1 MTFVWPSNEGRY
13 ATEGTSWWAK
23 LCSDGAMW
31 QWCQAKDEDLTIIL
45 LTFLPSTC
53 KNFMSS
59 LRLGKESIT
68 LEQVKSNLY
77 FRELRLKE
85 FGNGDEVFVFGLSM
99 TDSAKREK
107 KNKGKGVK
115 KRKAN
120 PKDICNYYKKN
131 QVIRSET
138 IQRKQRKILLLL
150 LFRMTPHW
158 KTIWFWILVNKK
170 NNILSNRYWT

>member
-1 MTFVWPSNEGRY
+1 M
-13 ATEGTSWWAK
+13 AK
-23 LCSDGAMW
+23 WKILTVIEEHLDVLILFFGAMW

-115 KRKAN
+115 KRIQESQ
-120 PKDICNYYKKN
+120 DIWSSWFLESFG
-131 QVIRSET
+131 RSFQIE
-138 IQRKQRKILLLL
+138 
-150 LFRMTPHW
+150 
-158 KTIWFWILVNKK
+158 KTKG
-170 NNILSNRYWT
+170 